1 MRSSEFGGQGN
12 AVKFSSFSL
21 NHSCVTQAIYCVL
34 LKDATVIVEV
44 CCYEEVYLLM
54 NIGTLQLQKCMHNKD

>member
-1 MRSSEFGGQGN
+1 MYS
-12 AVKFSSFSL
+12 
-21 NHSCVTQAIYCVL
+21 VL

-54 NIGTLQLQKCMHNKD
+54 NIGSLTALQLHKFMHNKD